1 MVATVKSAAV
11 LTNPKTLPHRAL
23 KPTLMATLMLSL
35 SACGLFKGDGKPKNA
50 YDDEGRER
58 ISILTST
65 QTLDADSA
73 IASLPVVLPRPYRNR
88 NWALPGGNA
97 SHSLHHLEIGE
108 TLSLAWRQRIG
119 RGNEKYERVISGP
132 VAADDRVFAVDIEGD
147 VTAVAL
153 ATGQVLWQKEFRNP
167 DEQSDVGFGGGVAY
181 AGGVVYATSG
191 FGYLAA
197 FDAQT
202 GTEKWRYDAGV
213 PFRGAPTIEGARV
226 YAVTHDNQMIALN
239 LADGSLIWDQV
250 GIAENAGMLG
260 AATPAVDN
268 GTVVTALSSGELI
281 AMLGGNGRILWQDTL
296 SSSRRLTPLATLSD
310 IDGHPVI
317 DRGKVYALSHAG
329 SMVAIDMRSGERSW
343 EADIAGVNMPW
354 IAGNFAFLTTID
366 GQVVCVALG
375 DGRVRWVTQLQRF
388 LDQEKRRDLIKWN
401 GPILAGDRLLVT
413 STHGYA
419 LSISPYTGEVI
430 SGVEIP
436 SGTSTQPIVVD
447 GTFVFL
453 SDEGE
458 LIAYR

>member
-1 MVATVKSAAV
+1 MKEASSMNAVSQVSRTVLAAV
-11 LTNPKTLPHRAL
+11 LSVSVA
-23 KPTLMATLMLSL
+23 
-35 SACGLFKGDGKPKNA
+35 ACGWFGGDDEPRQA

-58 ISILTST
+58 IPVLTST
-65 QTLDADSA
+65 QTLDADGS
-73 IASLPVVLPRPYRNR
+73 ISSLSIVLPRPYVNK

-97 SHSLHHLEIGE
+97 SHSIQHLSISD
-108 TLSLAWRQRIG
+108 TLRPVWQTRIG
-119 RGNEKYERVISGP
+119 RGNEKYERVISSP
-132 VAADDRVFAVDIEGD
+132 VAADGRVFAVDIEGD
-147 VTAVAL
+147 VYAVSL
-153 ATGQVLWQKEFRNP
+153 SDGRVLWSVEFRNP
-167 DEQSDVGFGGGVAY
+167 DERSDVGFGGGVAY
-181 AGGVVYATSG
+181 ANGVVYATSG

-197 FDAQT
+197 FEASTGRELWRFDAS
-202 GTEKWRYDAGV
+202 V
-213 PFRGAPTIEGARV
+213 PFRGAPTIDGGRV

-239 LADGSLIWDQV
+239 LQDGSLIWDQV

-260 AATPAVDN
+260 AATPASDN
-268 GTVVTALSSGELI
+268 GTVVIALSSGELI

-296 SSSRRLTPLATLSD
+296 SSSRRLTPLATLAD
-310 IDGHPVI
+310 IDGNPVI

-366 GQVVCVALG
+366 GQVVCVTLN

-419 LSISPYTGEVI
+419 LSVSPYTGEVL
-430 SGVEIP
+430 SGIELP
-436 SGTSTQPIVVD
+436 AGSSTSPIVVD
-447 GTFVFL
+447 NTFIVL
-453 SDEGE
+453 TDRGE
-458 LIAYR
+458 LVAYR